1 MEMVDMVG
9 TIHTDKVNW
18 KAQTGPTKIHPT
30 PGMPKGWFVKI
41 NEVSPQNVVMSPTEV
56 TEI

>member
-1 MEMVDMVG
+1 MVDMVG